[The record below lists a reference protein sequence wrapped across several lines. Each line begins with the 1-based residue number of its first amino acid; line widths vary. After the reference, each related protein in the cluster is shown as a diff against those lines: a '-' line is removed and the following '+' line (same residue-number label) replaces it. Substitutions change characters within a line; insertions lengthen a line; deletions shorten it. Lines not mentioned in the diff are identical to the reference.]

1 VLSKIFI
8 DRPRFAVV
16 VSLIITIAGLLAIN
30 SIPVSQFP
38 DIVPPS
44 VNVQATYPGAS
55 AETVESTVAQPIER
69 AMNGVDGMIYMSSQS
84 SNNGAYRLTVTFKIG
99 TDPDLNMVNV
109 QNRLKRAEPLLPDE
123 VNRQGV
129 TVDKSTSSFLMAYNF
144 ISPGGTFNEL
154 ELSDWVY
161 NNVADPLARVPG
173 VGSINFFGSQYS
185 MRVWLDPN
193 RMASLNL
200 TSGDIILALQ
210 AQNIQAAVG
219 EVGGAPVSD
228 QQELHFNLAATG
240 RLTSV
245 KEFEDI
251 VIRTNADGGLLRL
264 GDVSEVVLDTQSYS
278 PQGLYKAQ
286 RSAGMMLSQSAGSN
300 AVETA
305 AQVEKELAE
314 IQKRFPPDLETHKI
328 FDATTFVKASIH
340 EVVETIIIAMI
351 LVIFVVYLFLGNWRA
366 TIIPM
371 VAVPVSLVGTF
382 AVLLVVGFSA
392 NTISLLAL
400 VLAVGIVV
408 DDAIVVVENVERVME
423 EDKLSP
429 REAAIKAMGQ
439 ITGAI
444 VAISLVLLS
453 VFVPVAFIPGL
464 SGKLYQQFAVT
475 ISVAMVISAVN
486 ALTLSPALCA
496 IFMRP
501 KSESK
506 PPNFLVR
513 TFQSAVYRTRSK
525 YLVLIGTL
533 LRRSAFG
540 LVVAAFCLGGS
551 YFIMRF
557 IPSGFLP
564 SEDQGMIIV
573 QVGLPEGSSLNRT
586 RDVLA
591 RAEIIVRNIKGV
603 NDVMPVLG
611 INIVNMSM
619 QDNAAFMFIGLD
631 PYDQR
636 TTKDT
641 SLMAIYATLNRELS
655 QIVEGTCVAFNL
667 PPIIGLDSVGG
678 FSFVLEDFEGRDST
692 ELAELTRRFI
702 GRAMSDPAMAMAFTF
717 FNTDTPIMEV
727 TLDREK
733 TNNLGVQVADVFSAM
748 QSFLG
753 SYYVNDF
760 NYKGRSWQ
768 VKIMSGIKDR
778 KGLDNVRNIHV
789 RSSNG
794 AMVPLS
800 SIIDIKLVTGP
811 QNITRY
817 NNYRSA
823 VIMGSGKPNLGT
835 GVAIAAMENA
845 ADEVLPRDVGYEWT
859 GSTLQEK
866 ESAGQTV
873 YLFILSFLF
882 AYLFLVALYE
892 SWTIPLG
899 VMVSISAAIFG
910 AMMAIK
916 ISNQS
921 MGLYVQIGIVA
932 LIALASKNAIL
943 IVEFAKDARERGLSI
958 RDSAANGAELRFR
971 AVVMTSLTFLVG
983 LIPLVLATGPGAS
996 SRQNVSVCVFG
1007 GMAAATTVGLIIIPM
1022 VYAMFQKTRE
1032 LFHHWRGQDLYEG
1045 QPGLEKRPQDRSGP
1059 TPKD

>member
-1 VLSKIFI
+1 MLSKIFI

-16 VSLIITIAGLLAIN
+16 VSLIITIAGFLAILA
-30 SIPVSQFP
+30 IPVSQFP

-44 VNVQATYPGAS
+44 VNIQATYPGAS
-55 AETVESTVAQPIER
+55 SETVESTVAQPIER

-84 SNNGAYRLTVTFKIG
+84 SNNGSYRLTITFKIG

-109 QNRLKRAEPLLPDE
+109 QNRLKRAESQLPDE

-144 ISPGGTFNEL
+144 ISPGGTFSEL

-173 VGSINFFGSQYS
+173 VGSLTFFGSQYS
-185 MRVWLDPN
+185 MRIWLDPS
-193 RMASLNL
+193 RLAALDL
-200 TSGDIILALQ
+200 TTGDVIAALQ

-219 EVGGAPVSD
+219 EIGGAPAPPG
-228 QQELHFNLAATG
+228 QELHYNLSATG
-240 RLTSV
+240 RLSTV
-245 KEFEDI
+245 AEFENI
-251 VIRTNADGGLLRL
+251 VIRANGDRALLKL
-264 GDVSEVVLDTQSYS
+264 GDVADVVLDTQSYS
-278 PQGLYKAQ
+278 PQGLYQGQ
-286 RSAGMMLSQSAGSN
+286 RSAGLMLSQSAGSN

-305 AQVEKELAE
+305 GLVEKALQE
-314 IQKRFPPDLETHKI
+314 IQKRFPPDLEMRLI
-328 FDATTFVKASIH
+328 FDATMFVRASIK
-340 EVVETIIIAMI
+340 EVAETIAIAMI
-351 LVIFVVYLFLGNWRA
+351 LVIGVVYLFLGTWRA

-371 VAVPVSLVGTF
+371 VAVPVSLVGSF
-382 AVLLVVGFSA
+382 AVLLVIGFSA

-408 DDAIVVVENVERVME
+408 DDAIVVVENVERVMNE
-423 EDKLSP
+423 EHLAP
-429 REAAIKAMGQ
+429 REASIKAMTQ

-475 ISVAMVISAVN
+475 ISVAMIISAVN

-496 IFMRP
+496 IFLKP
-501 KSESK
+501 HAESK
-506 PPNFLVR
+506 PPNFVVR
-513 TFQSAVYRTRSK
+513 AFQSGVLKVRVK
-525 YLVLIGTL
+525 YLGLVGTL

-540 LVVAAFCLGGS
+540 LVVAGFCLAGAF
-551 YFIMRF
+551 FIMRYT
-557 IPSGFLP
+557 PSGFLP
-564 SEDQGMIIV
+564 SEDMGMIIV
-573 QVGLPEGSSLNRT
+573 QVGLPEGSSINKT
-586 RDVLA
+586 QEVLF
-591 RAEIIVRNIKGV
+591 RAERIVRSIPGV

-631 PYDQR
+631 GYEKRKTAD
-636 TTKDT
+636 K
-641 SLMAIYATLNRELS
+641 SLTAVYTRLNRELS
-655 QIVEGTCVAFNL
+655 TIVEGTCVAFNL

-678 FSFVLEDFEGRDST
+678 FSFVLEDFEGRDPVD
-692 ELAELTRRFI
+692 LANLARGFI
-702 GRAMSDPAMAMAFTF
+702 GRAMADPAMAMAFSF
-717 FNTDTPIMEV
+717 FNADTPILKV
-727 TLDREK
+727 NLDREK
-733 TNNLGVQVADVFSAM
+733 TNSLGVRVADVFSAM
-748 QSFLG
+748 QSYLG

-760 NYKGRSWQ
+760 NYRGRSWQ
-768 VKIMSGIKDR
+768 VKIMSQERDR
-778 KGLDNVRNIHV
+778 RKLDNVKNIHV
-789 RSSNG
+789 RSTSG

-800 SIIDIKLVTGP
+800 SIIDIEMTTGP

-817 NNYRSA
+817 NNYRS
-823 VIMGSGKPNLGT
+823 VVVMGSGKPQLGT
-835 GVAIAAMENA
+835 GMAIAAMENA
-845 ADEVLPRDVGYEWT
+845 AAEALPRTMGYEWT

-916 ISNQS
+916 LANQS
-921 MGLYVQIGIVA
+921 LGLYVQIGIVT

-943 IVEFAKDARERGLSI
+943 IVEFAKEAREKGLPI
-958 RDSAANGAELRFR
+958 RDSASSGAEIRFR
-971 AVVMTSLTFLVG
+971 AVIMTSLAFLAG
-983 LIPLVLATGPGAS
+983 LIPLVLATGPGAV
-996 SRQNVSVCVFG
+996 SRQNVSVGVFG
-1007 GMAAATTVGLIIIPM
+1007 GMLAASTVGLIIIPM

-1032 LFHHWRGQDLYEG
+1032 LFHRWRGQELYAEAS
-1045 QPGLEKRPQDRSGP
+1045 QEDNPPE
-1059 TPKD
+1059 

>member
-16 VSLIITIAGLLAIN
+16 VSLIITIAGFLAIMV
-30 SIPVSQFP
+30 IPVSQFP

-55 AETVESTVAQPIER
+55 ADTVESTVAQPIER

-84 SNNGAYRLTVTFKIG
+84 SNNGSYRLTVTFKIG

-109 QNRLKRAEPLLPDE
+109 QNRLKRAESSLPDE

-144 ISPGGTFNEL
+144 TSPGGTFSEL

-193 RMASLNL
+193 RMASLGL
-200 TSGDIILALQ
+200 TTGDIVEVLH

-219 EVGGAPVSD
+219 EVGGAPTPKG
-228 QQELHFNLAATG
+228 QELHFNLSAAG
-240 RLTSV
+240 RLSTV
-245 KEFEDI
+245 GEFERV
-251 VIRTNADGGLLRL
+251 VIRANPDGSLLLL
-264 GDVSEVVLDTQSYS
+264 GDVAEVVLDTVSYS
-278 PQGLYKAQ
+278 PQGLYKGQ

-305 AQVEKELAE
+305 ALIYKAVDE
-314 IQKRFPPDLETHKI
+314 IAKRFPPDLEMHLI
-328 FDATTFVKASIH
+328 FDATTFVRASIK
-340 EVVETIIIAMI
+340 EVAETIVIAMI
-351 LVIFVVYLFLGNWRA
+351 LVIGVVYLFLGSWRA

-371 VAVPVSLVGTF
+371 VAVPVSLIGTF
-382 AVLLVVGFSA
+382 AILLVVGFSA

-408 DDAIVVVENVERVME
+408 DDAIVVVENVERVMADE
-423 EDKLSP
+423 GLPP

-475 ISVAMVISAVN
+475 ISVAMIISAIN
-486 ALTLSPALCA
+486 ALTLSPSLCA
-496 IFMRP
+496 IFLRP
-501 KSESK
+501 HSSSH
-506 PPNFLVR
+506 PPNFAVRIFQGLVSRVR
-513 TFQSAVYRTRSK
+513 TR
-525 YLVLIGTL
+525 YLGLVGTL

-540 LVVAAFCLGGS
+540 LVVAGFCLGGAF
-551 YFIMRF
+551 FIMRYT
-557 IPSGFLP
+557 PSGFLP
-564 SEDQGMIIV
+564 SEDMGMIIV
-573 QVGLPEGSSLNRT
+573 QVGLPEGSSINKT
-586 RDVLA
+586 QAVLA
-591 RAEIIVRNIKGV
+591 KAENIARSVPGV

-611 INIVNMSM
+611 INIVNMSI
-619 QDNAAFMFIGLD
+619 QDNAAFMFLGLK
-631 PYDQR
+631 PYTER
-636 TTKDT
+636 TTPET
-641 SLMAIYATLNRELS
+641 SLMGVYTALNRELS
-655 QIVEGTCVAFNL
+655 TITEGTCVAFNL

-678 FSFVLEDFEGRDST
+678 FSFVLEDFQGRPSH
-692 ELAELTRRFI
+692 ELASVTRSFI
-702 GRAMSDPAMAMAFTF
+702 GRAMSDPAMAAAFTF
-717 FNTDTPIMEV
+717 FNTDTPIMRV
-727 TLDREK
+727 SLDREK
-733 TNNLGVQVADVFSAM
+733 ANLMGVRVGDVFSAM

-760 NYKGRSWQ
+760 NYRGRSWQ
-768 VKIMSGIKDR
+768 VKIMSQALDR
-778 KGLDNVRNIHV
+778 ASLDNVRNIHV
-789 RSSNG
+789 RSAAG

-800 SIIDIKLVTGP
+800 SIIDIEMTTGP

-823 VIMGSGKPNLGT
+823 VIMGSGKPQLGT

-845 ADEVLPRDVGYEWT
+845 AADALPADVGYEWT

-873 YLFILSFLF
+873 YLFVLSFLF

-916 ISNQS
+916 IANQS
-921 MGLYVQIGIVA
+921 LGLYVQIGIVT

-971 AVVMTSLTFLVG
+971 AVVMTSLAFLAG
-983 LIPLVLATGPGAS
+983 LVPLVLATGPGAT
-996 SRQNVSVCVFG
+996 SRQNVSVGVFG
-1007 GMAAATTVGLIIIPM
+1007 GMLAASTVGLIIIPL

-1032 LFHHWRGQDLYEG
+1032 LFHHWRGQDLYGPEKEG
-1045 QPGLEKRPQDRSGP
+1045 QVRAQEKPEAGA
-1059 TPKD
+1059 

>member
-16 VSLIITIAGLLAIN
+16 VSLIITIAGFLAIMT
-30 SIPVSQFP
+30 IPVSQFP

-84 SNNGAYRLTVTFKIG
+84 SNNGGYRLTVTFKIG

-109 QNRLKRAEPLLPDE
+109 QNRLKRAESLLPDE

-129 TVDKSTSSFLMAYNF
+129 TVDKSTSSFLMAFNF
-144 ISPGGTFNEL
+144 FSPGGTFSEL

-173 VGSINFFGSQYS
+173 VGSLTFFGSQYS
-185 MRVWLDPN
+185 MRVWLNPN
-193 RMASLNL
+193 RLAALDL
-200 TSGDIILALQ
+200 TTSDIISVLQ

-219 EVGGAPVSD
+219 ELGGAPAPKG
-228 QQELHFNLAATG
+228 QELHFNLAATG
-240 RLTSV
+240 RLSTV
-245 KEFEDI
+245 EEFKNI
-251 VIRTNADGGLLRL
+251 VIRASDDGSLLKL
-264 GDVSEVVLDTQSYS
+264 GDVAEVVLGNQTYS
-278 PQGLYKAQ
+278 PQGFYKGV

-305 AQVEKELAE
+305 SLVEKALVD
-314 IQKRFPPDLETHKI
+314 IKKRFPPDLDMVMI
-328 FDATTFVKASIH
+328 FDATSFVRASIF
-340 EVVETIIIAMI
+340 EVAETIVIAMI
-351 LVIFVVYLFLGNWRA
+351 LVIGVVYLFLGTWRA

-382 AVLLVVGFSA
+382 AILLVIGFSA

-408 DDAIVVVENVERVME
+408 DDAIVVVENVERVMNDE
-423 EDKLSP
+423 GLSP
-429 REAAIKAMGQ
+429 REASIKAMTQ

-475 ISVAMVISAVN
+475 ISVAMIISAIN

-496 IFMRP
+496 IFLQP
-501 KSESK
+501 HSEAK
-506 PPNFLVR
+506 RPNFVVR
-513 TFQSAVYRTRSK
+513 AFQNSIARIRTK
-525 YLVLIGTL
+525 YLGLVGVL

-540 LVVAAFCLGGS
+540 LVVAAFSLGGAF
-551 YFIMRF
+551 FIMRYT
-557 IPSGFLP
+557 PSGFLP
-564 SEDQGMIIV
+564 NEDMGMIIV
-573 QVGLPEGSSLNRT
+573 QVGLPEGSSLNKT
-586 RDVLA
+586 LEVLNKADQIARDTP
-591 RAEIIVRNIKGV
+591 GV
-603 NDVMPVLG
+603 QDVMAVLG
-611 INIVNMSM
+611 INIVNMSF
-619 QDNAAFMFIGLD
+619 QDNAAFMFIGLEH
-631 PYDQR
+631 YDER
-636 TTKDT
+636 TTKEK
-641 SLMAIYATLNRELS
+641 SLMGVYANLNARLSAIT
-655 QIVEGTCVAFNL
+655 EGTCVAFNL

-678 FSFVLEDFEGRDST
+678 FSFVLEDFEGRDPV
-692 ELAELTRRFI
+692 ELSNLARAFI

-717 FNTDTPIMEV
+717 YNADTPILKV

-733 TNNLGVQVADVFSAM
+733 TNRLGVRVADVFSAM
-748 QSFLG
+748 QIYLG

-760 NYKGRSWQ
+760 NYQGRSWQ
-768 VKIMSGIKDR
+768 VKIMSQEFDR
-778 KGLDNVRNIHV
+778 QKLDNVLNIHV
-789 RSSNG
+789 RSANG
-794 AMVPLS
+794 SMVPLS
-800 SIIDIKLVTGP
+800 SLINIEMSTGP

-817 NNYRSA
+817 NNYRS
-823 VIMGSGKPNLGT
+823 VVVMGSGKPQLGT
-835 GVAIAAMENA
+835 GMAIAAMENA
-845 ADEVLPRDVGYEWT
+845 AADALPSDMGYEWT

-873 YLFILSFLF
+873 YLFVLSFLF

-910 AMMAIK
+910 ALMAIK
-916 ISNQS
+916 IANQS
-921 MGLYVQIGIVA
+921 LGLYVQIGIVT

-943 IVEFAKDARERGLSI
+943 IVEFAKEARERGLSI
-958 RDSAANGAELRFR
+958 RDAASSGAELRFR
-971 AVVMTSLTFLVG
+971 AVVMTSLAFLAG
-983 LIPLVLATGPGAS
+983 LIPLVLATGPGAT
-996 SRQNVSVCVFG
+996 SRQNVSVGVFG
-1007 GMAAATTVGLIIIPM
+1007 GMLAASTVGLIIIPM

-1032 LFHHWRGQDLYEG
+1032 LFHRWRGQELYG
-1045 QPGLEKRPQDRSGP
+1045 QEPVDIEKKP
-1059 TPKD
+1059 